1 MEQYIASVDP
11 ITHGE
16 RLKTHDL
23 LMIAAKRDDM
33 VPPKMAE
40 ALWKASGQQKIIWY
54 DTTHYGAAL
63 YALPMS
69 KAVVEHFRWQ

>member
-1 MEQYIASVDP
+1 
-11 ITHGE
+11 
-16 RLKTHDL
+16 
-23 LMIAAKRDDM
+23 M

-40 ALWKASGQQKIIWY
+40 SLWKASGQQKIIWF

-63 YALPMS
+63 YVLPMM